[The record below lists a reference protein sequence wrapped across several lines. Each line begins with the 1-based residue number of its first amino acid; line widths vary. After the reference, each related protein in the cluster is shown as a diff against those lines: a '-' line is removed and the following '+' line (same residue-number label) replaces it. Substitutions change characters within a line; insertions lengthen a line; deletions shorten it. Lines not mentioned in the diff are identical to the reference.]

1 MNLLK
6 ITKIGCIAL
15 GILGI
20 IFLFIVF
27 ATGDDT
33 IKMSAASGEFGV
45 ITPIILLSQLILLI
59 AVIVTLLFSLRGLAK
74 DKAKMKS
81 ALTSVGLFLA
91 VVVVAF
97 FLSSGVETPMRDG
110 KVLSAI
116 GSQLVGTGIRVF
128 YILAIIAVGLMIFS
142 GGTRFLKK

>member
-33 IKMSAASGEFGV
+33 IKMAAASGDYGV
-45 ITPIILLSQLILLI
+45 ITPIILLSQIVLFI
-59 AVIVTLLFSLRGLAK
+59 AVLVTLTFSLRGIAK
-74 DKAKMKS
+74 DKTKMKNAVKS
-81 ALTSVGLFLA
+81 TGLFLL
-91 VVVVAF
+91 VVLIG
-97 FLSSGVETPMRDG
+97 FLLSNGVETPMRDG

-116 GSQLVGTGIRVF
+116 GSRLVGTGINVF
-128 YILAIIAVGLMIFS
+128 FILTIIAVGLMVFPGTKKIF
-142 GGTRFLKK
+142 KK

>member
-81 ALTSVGLFLA
+81 ALTSAGLFLV

-128 YILAIIAVGLMIFS
+128 YILTIIAVGLMIFS

>member
-15 GILGI
+15 GVLGI

-81 ALTSVGLFLA
+81 ALTSAGLFFA
-91 VVVVAF
+91 VLVVAF

>member
-45 ITPIILLSQLILLI
+45 ITPIILLSQIILLI

-81 ALTSVGLFLA
+81 ALTSAGLFLV

>member
-74 DKAKMKS
+74 DKAKMKR
-81 ALTSVGLFLA
+81 ALTSAVLFLA

>member
-1 MNLLK
+1 MNLEK
-6 ITKIGCIAL
+6 ITRIGCIAL
-15 GILGI
+15 GLLGM
-20 IFLFIVF
+20 IFLSLVF
-27 ATGDDT
+27 FTGDDT

-81 ALTSVGLFLA
+81 ALTSAGLFLA

>member
-1 MNLLK
+1 MNLEK
-6 ITKIGCIAL
+6 ITRIGCIAL
-15 GILGI
+15 GVLGL
-20 IFLFIVF
+20 IFLSLVF
-27 ATGDDT
+27 FTGDDT

-59 AVIVTLLFSLRGLAK
+59 AIIVTLLFSLRGLAK

-81 ALTSVGLFLA
+81 ALTSAGLFLA

-128 YILAIIAVGLMIFS
+128 YILAIVAVGLMIFS
-142 GGTRFLKK
+142 GGKKFIKK